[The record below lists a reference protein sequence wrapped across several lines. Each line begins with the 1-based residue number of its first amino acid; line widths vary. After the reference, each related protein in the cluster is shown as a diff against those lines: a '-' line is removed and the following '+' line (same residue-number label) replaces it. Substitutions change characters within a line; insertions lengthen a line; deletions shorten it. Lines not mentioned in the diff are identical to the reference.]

1 MKRIYVLILVF
12 ILTIGLSAQIITN
25 PQRLEDVE
33 IMLQKQQLMLGQRS
47 ESAFGFMKTNLTANE
62 MQAMKF
68 LYAYMP
74 LSDLAD
80 YSNAFFL
87 QNVRY
92 TLRALQEIP
101 WVKTIPED
109 EFLHFVLPVRVNNEN
124 LDPFRIVMYEN
135 LKNRVAG
142 MNMYDAALEVNHWC
156 HEYVTYKASD
166 SRTSSPLNTM
176 KYSFGRCG
184 EESVFTVA
192 AMRAVGIPA
201 RQVYT
206 PRWAHTDDN
215 HAWVEVWIDG
225 QWYYL
230 GACEPEPELNMGWF
244 SFPASRAMLVHTRA
258 YGKYFGAEEV
268 ITAEERFSEL
278 NLISNYAETKN
289 LVIKV
294 YDQNG
299 LPFPGAGVDV
309 LLYNYAE
316 LYPISKKTTS
326 QQGTTAVTLGLGEVI
341 IWATDGT
348 LFNFEH
354 VRVETSDTVHI
365 QLGIKHNVP
374 YRKNFTFTPPKG
386 TFVEPYSG
394 VKADLTRQ
402 RLMYEDSLRAVYMST
417 FKDSAR
423 SRDIAHTLGFEP
435 QTAGDFIQRSYGN
448 HAYIIEFLQHTPDDL
463 KDMALMLFEVIS
475 EKDLRDATAEVLYDH
490 LMETAALK
498 SEWYTKDK
506 DMFASYILN
515 SRIAN
520 EDMKA
525 WRSFLKK
532 ELNFEFFGKE
542 ISPALLE
549 QWVISNIQI
558 HKTANLHSRAPL
570 SPEGVCM
577 LRVAD
582 PGSRDIFFVALCRT
596 FGIPSR
602 LHPETRI
609 PQYFIADQWN
619 NVWFDNDNKSGL
631 STAVL
636 YFTNPGKSKT
646 DKYYNTFTLSRIEK
660 GRMKTLEYNWGKPL
674 TKLEGKPQEVF
685 AGDYVL
691 VKGIR
696 LSDGTVL
703 SEFLLFSLAAGE
715 NAEVNANAP
724 QLQSSKS
731 KYGKLKLKNIF
742 PEEFGTGKQENL
754 EKAVRNRNV
763 LFVFIDPDKEPSKHV
778 MHDLA
783 LVKTKL
789 EESGISIFYILSPS
803 ILSLSFH
810 RGLFRGMPEQ
820 GKYLLDTNDDLAKLV
835 SEKSGDKTLPMVCL
849 ISPKRR
855 ILFLSNGY
863 RIGTGDEI
871 LRLLKK

>member
-1 MKRIYVLILVF
+1 MKRIYILILVF
-12 ILTIGLSAQIITN
+12 TLTIGLSAQIITN
-25 PQRLEDVE
+25 PRRIEDIE
-33 IMLQKQQLMLGQRS
+33 TMLQQQQLMLGQRS
-47 ESAFGFMKTNLTANE
+47 ESVFGFLKDNITSDE

-74 LSDLAD
+74 LSDMAD
-80 YSNAFFL
+80 YSNEFFL
-87 QNVRY
+87 ANVRY
-92 TLRALQEIP
+92 SMKALQEMP
-101 WVKTIPED
+101 WAAKVPED
-109 EFLHFVLPVRVNNEN
+109 EFLHFVLPLRVNNEN
-124 LDPFRIVMYEN
+124 LDSFRIVCYHE
-135 LKNRVAG
+135 LSERVKT
-142 MNMYDAALEVNHWC
+142 MSMYDAAMEVNHWC
-156 HEYVTYKASD
+156 HEYVTYRASD
-166 SRTSSPLNTM
+166 GRTSSPLNTM

-184 EESVFTVA
+184 EESVLTVA
-192 AMRAVGIPA
+192 AMRTVGIPA

-206 PRWAHTDDN
+206 PRWAHSDDN

-258 YGKYFGAEEV
+258 YGKYFGSEEV

-278 NLISNYAETKN
+278 NLISNYAKTKN
-289 LVIKV
+289 LVIQV

-299 LPFPGAGVDV
+299 LPSPGAGVDV

-316 LYPISKKTTS
+316 LYPIAKKTTS

-354 VRVETSDTVHI
+354 VRVETSDTIHI

-374 YRKNFTFTPPKG
+374 YRKNFTFIPPKG

-394 VKADLTRQ
+394 VKAELTRQ
-402 RLMYEDSLRAVYMST
+402 RLIYEDSLRAVYMST
-417 FKDSAR
+417 FKDSSR
-423 SRDIAHTLGFEP
+423 SNDIAHTLGFEP

-463 KDMALMLFEVIS
+463 KDMALMLLEVIS
-475 EKDLRDATAEVLYDH
+475 EKDLRDATAEVFFDH

-498 SEWYTKDK
+498 SDWYTNDK

-515 SRIAN
+515 GRIAN

-532 ELNFEFFGKE
+532 ELNFEFLGKE
-542 ISPALLE
+542 ISPALIE
-549 QWVISNIQI
+549 QWVKSNIQI

-570 SPEGVCM
+570 SPEGVCK

-609 PQYFIADQWN
+609 PQYFFADQWN
-619 NVWFDNDNKSGL
+619 NVWFDPETDGIQE
-631 STAVL
+631 TAQL
-636 YFTNPGKSKT
+636 YFTNPSKSTT

-660 GRMKTLEYNWGKPL
+660 GRMKTLEYDWGKPL
-674 TKLEGKPQEVF
+674 TELEGNPQEVF

-691 VKGIR
+691 IKGIR
-696 LSDGTVL
+696 LTDGTVI
-703 SEFLLFSLAAGE
+703 SEFLLFPMAAGE
-715 NAEVNANAP
+715 KAEVNANAP
-724 QLQSSKS
+724 QLQASKS
-731 KYGKLKLKNIF
+731 KNSKLKLKNIV

-754 EKAVRNRNV
+754 EWAVRNRNV

-789 EESGISIFYILSPS
+789 EESGITIYYVLSPS
-803 ILSLSFH
+803 ILSPSFH
-810 RGLFRGMPEQ
+810 SGLFKGMPEQ
-820 GKYLLDTNDDLAKLV
+820 GKYLLDTNDELTKLV
-835 SEKSGDKTLPMVCL
+835 SEKSSDKTLPMICL
-849 ISPKRR
+849 ISPKRK
-855 ILFLSNGY
+855 ILYLSNGY

-871 LRLLKK
+871 LRLLK